1 MQLIRLY
8 DWNDVDKQR
17 PLREV
22 RVVSTE
28 HLTRN
33 GKERVF
39 VWTAE
44 DEEFNYILYPQ
55 YGTAYPEYDNRIQQ
69 QRIAKRYLYETVN

>member
-8 DWNDVDKQR
+8 EWNDVEKQH
-17 PLREV
+17 PVREV
-22 RVVSTE
+22 RVLSTKP
-28 HLTRN
+28 LTRN
-33 GKERVF
+33 GKERIF

-69 QRIAKRYLYETVN
+69 QRIAKRYLYDSVG